1 MQAIEK
7 LSSLHRGG
15 DTLRV
20 FVYPPREDKVCRLLA
35 RGSSDSAD
43 RERVDFIKKYFQCR
57 MVDHA
62 IYPLDDKPQKAMNT
76 SCT

>member
-1 MQAIEK
+1 MKAIEK

-35 RGSSDSAD
+35 RGSGDSAD
-43 RERVDFIKKYFQCR
+43 RERVDFIKKYFN
-57 MVDHA
+57 VEWS
-62 IYPLDDKPQKAMNT
+62 T
-76 SCT
+76 SRFTRSMINRKGR